1 MISRIT
7 LSLRKNLRVDNS
19 QISTRSDTRLTI
31 TIPRGRNRA
40 ATSTIGDWALGMD
53 DLSGVDGPG
62 NAFELGSMGMTPI
75 PTPVSSE
82 GRPGFRRRISKQDL
96 RTSAD
101 KKVVCSE
108 INLAD
113 IVERPSTSSNPKRRL
128 SDL

>member
-1 MISRIT
+1 MLKHTSITVTMISRIT

-31 TIPRGRNRA
+31 SIPHSHRRNRA
-40 ATSTIGDWALGMD
+40 VTSTLGDWALGMD

-75 PTPVSSE
+75 PTPVSGE

-96 RTSAD
+96 RSPVD
-101 KKVVCSE
+101 KKVAVRIFMS
-108 INLAD
+108 
-113 IVERPSTSSNPKRRL
+113 
-128 SDL
+128 